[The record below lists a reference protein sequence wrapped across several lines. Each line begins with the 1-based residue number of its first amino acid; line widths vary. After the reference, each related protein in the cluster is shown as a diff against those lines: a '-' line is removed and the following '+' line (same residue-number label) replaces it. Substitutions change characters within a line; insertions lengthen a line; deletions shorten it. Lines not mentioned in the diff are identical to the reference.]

1 MKKGIIM
8 FATILSLC
16 LIHWFIS
23 YQFEWSFIDSFIPF
37 GFIALLIIFLFTNKS
52 GTIGRHIDLQIQG
65 STGIKVEKSKRVH
78 EVSFV
83 MVGSVVYFVMALL
96 VSFYVYKDYF
106 ID

>member
-1 MKKGIIM
+1 MKKWITM
-8 FATILSLC
+8 FATIFSLA
-16 LIHWFIS
+16 LIHWLIS
-23 YQFEWSFIDSFIPF
+23 YGFEWSFFDSIIPF

-52 GTIGRHIDLQIQG
+52 GAIGRQIDLQIQR
-65 STGIKVEKSKRVH
+65 STLIKVENSKRVN

-106 ID
+106 IN